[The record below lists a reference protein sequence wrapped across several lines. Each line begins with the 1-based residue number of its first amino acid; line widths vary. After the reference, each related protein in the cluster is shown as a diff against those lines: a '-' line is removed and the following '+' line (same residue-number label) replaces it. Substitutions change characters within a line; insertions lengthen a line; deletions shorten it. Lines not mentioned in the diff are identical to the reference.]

1 MGVPSFSLAGKV
13 AIVTGGKRGLGRAIA
28 LTFAEAGADVAVCD
42 LVVEDSELE
51 AVAKEIQSLGRRSLT
66 VQVDVTRKADV
77 DNLVKRV
84 VDEFGHIDILVNN
97 AAILGD
103 KCPLLEFSEND
114 YDKIVD
120 TDLKG
125 YFLCSQA
132 VGRRMAEQKGG
143 NIINIASVDAMRPSL
158 KSSPY
163 SAAKAAVVMLTK
175 SLAAELASDNIR
187 ANAIAPGWV
196 KTEMT
201 KMRWGALE
209 NLKQL
214 EATIPLGRIAQPSDI
229 AAVALFLASD
239 ASSYITGTTIIVDGG
254 ASLV

>member
-1 MGVPSFSLAGKV
+1 MGAPTFSLAGKV
-13 AIVTGGKRGLGRAIA
+13 AIVTGGKRGLGKAIA

-42 LVVEDSELE
+42 LVVEDGELE
-51 AVAKEIQSLGRRSLT
+51 AVAKEIQSPSRRSLA
-66 VQVDVTRKADV
+66 VQADVTRKTDV
-77 DNLVKRV
+77 DNLVKKV

-97 AAILGD
+97 AAILGN

-132 VGRRMAEQKGG
+132 VGKRMAEQKGG

-163 SAAKAAVVMLTK
+163 SAAKAGVVMLTK

-187 ANAIAPGWV
+187 ANAIAPGWI

-201 KMRWGALE
+201 KMRWGDPE

-214 EATIPLGRIAQPSDI
+214 EATIPLGRMAQPGDI
-229 AAVALFLASD
+229 APVAVFLASD
-239 ASSYITGTTIIVDGG
+239 ASGYITGTTIIVDGG
-254 ASLV
+254 ASLF

>member
-1 MGVPSFSLAGKV
+1 MYARSFSLAGKV
-13 AIVTGGKRGLGRAIA
+13 AIVTGGKRGLGKAIA
-28 LTFAEAGADVAVCD
+28 LAFAEAGADVAICD
-42 LVVEDSELE
+42 LVVEDGELE
-51 AVAKEIQSLGRRSLT
+51 VVAKEIQRLGRRSLA

-77 DNLVKRV
+77 DNMVQRV
-84 VDEFGHIDILVNN
+84 VDEFGRIDILVNN
-97 AAILGD
+97 AAILGN

-163 SAAKAAVVMLTK
+163 SAAKAGVVMLAK
-175 SLAAELASDNIR
+175 SLAVELASDNIR
-187 ANAIAPGWV
+187 ANAIAPGWI

-201 KMRWGALE
+201 RKKWSDPE
-209 NLKQL
+209 YLKQL
-214 EATIPLGRIAQPSDI
+214 EATIPLGRVAQPGDI
-229 AAVALFLASD
+229 AAVAVFLASD
-239 ASSYITGTTIIVDGG
+239 AAGYVTGTTIIVDGG
-254 ASLV
+254 ASL

>member
-1 MGVPSFSLAGKV
+1 LYARSFSLAGKV
-13 AIVTGGKRGLGRAIA
+13 AIVTGGKRGLGKAIA
-28 LTFAEAGADVAVCD
+28 LAFAEAGADVAICD
-42 LVVEDSELE
+42 LVVEDGELE
-51 AVAKEIQSLGRRSLT
+51 VVAKEIQRLGRRSLA

-77 DNLVKRV
+77 DNMVQRV
-84 VDEFGHIDILVNN
+84 VDEFGRIDILVNN
-97 AAILGD
+97 AAILGN

-163 SAAKAAVVMLTK
+163 SAAKAGVVMLTK
-175 SLAAELASDNIR
+175 SLAAELGSNNIR
-187 ANAIAPGWV
+187 ANAIAPGWIQ
-196 KTEMT
+196 TEMT
-201 KMRWGALE
+201 KRRWSDPE
-209 NLKQL
+209 SRKQL
-214 EATIPLGRIAQPSDI
+214 EAGIPLGRIAQPGDI
-229 AAVALFLASD
+229 AAVAVFLASD
-239 ASSYITGTTIIVDGG
+239 AAGYVTGTTIIVDGG
-254 ASLV
+254 ASL

>member
-1 MGVPSFSLAGKV
+1 MRALSFSLAGKV
-13 AIVTGGKRGLGRAIA
+13 AIVTGGGSGIGKSIA
-28 LTFAEAGADVAVCD
+28 LTFAQAGADV
-42 LVVEDSELE
+42 VVGCRRLAHLE
-51 AVAKEIQSLGRRSLT
+51 EVVGEIRNMGRRSLAI
-66 VQVDVTRKADV
+66 QIDISRKAEV
-77 DNLVKRV
+77 DNLVQKT

-103 KCPLLEFSEND
+103 KCPLLEFPED
-114 YDKIVD
+114 DWDKIVEI
-120 TDLKG
+120 DLKG

-132 VGRRMAEQKGG
+132 VGKRMAEQKGG
-143 NIINIASVDAMRPSL
+143 NIINITSVDAIRPSL

-175 SLAAELASDNIR
+175 SLAVELAGDNIR
-187 ANAIAPGWV
+187 ANAIAPGWI

-201 KMRWGALE
+201 KKRWSDPE
-209 NLKQL
+209 SLKQV
-214 EATIPLGRIAQPSDI
+214 EAGIPLGRIAQPSDI

-239 ASSYITGTTIIVDGG
+239 ASGYVTGETIVADGG